1 MEIWNL
7 MDRRG
12 SDRMKIKIVRK
23 SKTENRKPRFL
34 EKSSEKPRIDGD
46 DCGRIRENRR

>member
-23 SKTENRKPRFL
+23 SKTEKPRFL
-34 EKSSEKPRIDGD
+34 EKSSEKSRIDGD
-46 DCGRIRENRR
+46 DCGRIHENRR